1 MKKISSTLMA
11 LAGLAATQAALAHTG
26 HSHLSDAATEFV
38 AGFEHP
44 LAGMDHLLAIL
55 AVGMWSALVSTGA
68 RRLAAPALFML
79 TMSAGAGLAVLG
91 IQGAAQAA
99 SLELVIALSVVVLGV
114 MLLMGRGLPPL
125 AGMALIAVAG
135 LAHGWAHGAEM
146 AGQSFAAYAA
156 GFLLSTLVMH
166 MVGLMAG
173 HKLFQLRQGM
183 ARGMGWMLAAAGLWM
198 SLAAV

>member
-68 RRLAAPALFML
+68 RRLAAPTLFML
-79 TMSAGAGLAVLG
+79 TMCAGAGLAVLG
-91 IQGAAQAA
+91 LRGAAQVA
-99 SLELVIALSVVVLGV
+99 SLEVVIALSVVALGV
-114 MLLMGRGLPPL
+114 MLVMGRGLPPL
-125 AGMALIAVAG
+125 VGMALIAVAG

-166 MVGLMAG
+166 MVGLLAG